1 MDPLS
6 DVLELI
12 GFKSSIYFQKNFCGH
27 WKMSVANTG
36 FAQFH
41 FIVRGTAFLEYDG
54 RIEQLSAGDL
64 VLFPKGAT
72 HAISDHPDTPAMRGQ
87 DVIAAMEK
95 GQEPFIEGPPTTR
108 MVCGHFEYDLT
119 HLHPFMRDLPPCI
132 LIRANELEIGSLM
145 SALLP
150 LIVSETRS
158 SPLGGR
164 IVTEHLSQALFASI
178 LRVHF
183 DQDATKIGFYAGLRN
198 DRIILAIA
206 AIHEV
211 DGWKYSLS
219 DLAAIAGMSRSSFAT
234 KFKQHV
240 GQTAGEYA
248 STWRLLKARLALQ
261 DSRKTI
267 DQVAHEHGYASASA
281 FSRAF
286 RDALGVS
293 PSHAR
298 KSDTV

>member
-27 WKMSVANTG
+27 WKMSVADTG

-41 FIVRGTAFLEYDG
+41 FIVRGSACVEFDG
-54 RIEQLSAGDL
+54 RTEQLSAGDL

-72 HAISDHPDTPAMRGQ
+72 HAISDHPLTPAMRGQ
-87 DVIAAMEK
+87 DVIAAMES
-95 GQEPFIEGPPTTR
+95 GEEPFIDGPLTTR
-108 MVCGHFEYDLT
+108 MVCGHFEYDLA
-119 HLHPFMRDLPPCI
+119 HQHPFMRDLPCYI
-132 LIRANELEIGSLM
+132 LIRASALDIGSLM
-145 SALLP
+145 STLLP
-150 LIVSETRS
+150 LIVSETRA

-183 DQDATKIGFYAGLRN
+183 EQDATQIGFYAGLRN

-206 AIHEV
+206 AIHEPN
-211 DGWKYSLS
+211 GWKYSLE
-219 DLAAIAGMSRSSFAT
+219 DLATMAGMSRSSFAT

-248 STWRLLKARLALQ
+248 LTWRLLKARQALQ
-261 DSRKTI
+261 DQGKTI
-267 DQVAHEHGYASASA
+267 DQVAHEHGYGSASA

-286 RDALGVS
+286 RDVLGMS
-293 PSHAR
+293 PSSAR
-298 KSDTV
+298 KTDKG